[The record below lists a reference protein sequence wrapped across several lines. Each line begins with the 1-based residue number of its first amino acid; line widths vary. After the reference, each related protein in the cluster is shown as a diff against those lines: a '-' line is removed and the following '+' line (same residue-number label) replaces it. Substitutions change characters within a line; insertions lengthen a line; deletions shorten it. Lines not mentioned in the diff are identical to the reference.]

1 MYKKN
6 TADLKSVKPFRTHDG
21 LKERT
26 EEKKTYLLMLPMIK
40 KKQNHLNGDISFHVN
55 LT

>member
-21 LKERT
+21 LKERRT
-26 EEKKTYLLMLPMIK
+26 EKKKKTYLLMLPMIK
-40 KKQNHLNGDISFHVN
+40 EK
-55 LT
+55 TTT